1 MPEDGESGRLLPGRD
16 SRLRSRV
23 PVSWSVKR
31 AGRENFQ
38 DVGMEAG
45 PDSPGIW
52 SPRGLFRGKWSDP
65 TCRSERLLSDCGLK
79 EEAEGNSRIF
89 DVQEGCARG
98 GVPRAGFCWERP
110 PPPPPPPKGLV
121 QTFNLA
127 TLSKK
132 GRERT

>member
-1 MPEDGESGRLLPGRD
+1 MDD
-16 SRLRSRV
+16 S
-23 PVSWSVKR
+23 PVSQRVCVCVCVCDVYIW

-79 EEAEGNSRIF
+79 EEAEGDSRIF
-89 DVQEGCARG
+89 DV
-98 GVPRAGFCWERP
+98 
-110 PPPPPPPKGLV
+110 
-121 QTFNLA
+121 
-127 TLSKK
+127 
-132 GRERT
+132 